1 MLVIKS
7 KNFLTSSNLIY
18 ENGAFKW
25 CTEIPDTAIVSD
37 EGVRSLEEIGA
48 VFGESIAP
56 LVPSNY
62 LNSAN
67 KLSVNPPWSLYIGN
81 QKFKMMIQD
90 YVNQYEDLLK
100 NKEKTTLNVH
110 AKISCFIDSLEPAEY
125 CLSLVKEEHKHISS
139 HIKPYLKSGLLDKP
153 VYTRNK
159 TKTGRLSVIKG
170 PNVLTMHSSLRSG
183 IKNGYCC
190 DFVSIE
196 PNVLLVSQG
205 REPRIDIYE
214 HMRNELFTKETSRA
228 KIKIATMAALYGSGR
243 KDKFATKVSDFFGL
257 DAVIDEL
264 EEKVYDDKIENL
276 YGRVIN
282 LDGAKDKHLL
292 ALWLQSS
299 AADAALLGFYNFSK
313 LVSIVPH
320 WIIHDGLIFIYKQ
333 NTKKINTLDVGL
345 QYELPIKV
353 EKL

>member
-1 MLVIKS
+1 MLIIKS
-7 KNFLTSSNLIY
+7 QNFLTSSNLVY
-18 ENGAFKW
+18 DKGAFKW
-25 CTEIPDTAIVSD
+25 CTDIPDNAIISD
-37 EGVRSLEEIGA
+37 EGVRSLEEIAA
-48 VFGESIAP
+48 VFGKNIEP
-56 LVPSNY
+56 LIPSNY

-90 YVNQYEDLLK
+90 YVNQYDELI
-100 NKEKTTLNVH
+100 KTKDQAMLNAH
-110 AKISCFIDSLEPAEY
+110 AKISCFIDSLQPAEY
-125 CLSLVKEEHKHISS
+125 CLSLLKEEHKHITS
-139 HIKPYLKSGLLDKP
+139 HIEPYLTSGILDKP
-153 VYTRNK
+153 IYTRNK

-214 HMRNELFTKETSRA
+214 HMRKELFTKETSRA
-228 KIKIATMAALYGSGR
+228 KVKIATMAALYGTGR
-243 KDKFATKVSDFFGL
+243 KDKFATKVSDFFDL
-257 DAVIDEL
+257 DNVIKKL
-264 EEKVYDDKIENL
+264 EAEVRDDKIENM

-282 LDGAKDKHLL
+282 LDGAKDNHLL

-333 NTKKINTLDVGL
+333 NAKKINTLDVGL